1 MGLLPCP
8 AVSARVV
15 IVDDDDSLR
24 EVTEMVLA
32 GAGHSVRATASGFEA
47 LRWLEE
53 QPWDLLIL
61 DLRMPEIDG
70 PTLYHEVLTRWPTA
84 AGHVLFLSG
93 AAEMPHY
100 NHTVKALNV
109 PVLFKPFTL
118 DDLRAAVARVLA
130 TI

>member
-1 MGLLPCP
+1 MGPLSCP
-8 AVSARVV
+8 AATARVV
-15 IVDDDDSLR
+15 IVDDDDSVR

-32 GAGHSVRATASGFEA
+32 GAGHSVRATASGLEA

-70 PTLYHEVLTRWPTA
+70 PALYREVLARWPTA

-93 AAEMPHY
+93 AAEMPHHD
-100 NHTVKALNV
+100 HTIKALNV

-118 DDLRAAVARVLA
+118 NDLRAAVAGVLA

>member
-1 MGLLPCP
+1 
-8 AVSARVV
+8 V
-15 IVDDDDSLR
+15 IVDDNDSVR

-61 DLRMPEIDG
+61 DLQMPEIDG
-70 PTLYHEVLTRWPTA
+70 PTLYQEVLTRWPTA

-109 PVLFKPFTL
+109 PVLYKPFTL
-118 DDLRAAVARVLA
+118 DNLRAAVARVLA
-130 TI
+130 TR

>member
-1 MGLLPCP
+1 MRSLSLP
-8 AVSARVV
+8 AVTARVV
-15 IVDDDDSLR
+15 VVDDDDYVR

-32 GAGHSVRATASGFEA
+32 GAGHSVRATANGFEA

-70 PTLYHEVLTRWPTA
+70 PTLYREVLARWPTA
-84 AGHVLFLSG
+84 ASHVLFVSG
-93 AAEMPHY
+93 SAEMPHY
-100 NHTVKALNV
+100 EDTVKTLNV

-118 DDLRAAVARVLA
+118 DALRAAVARMLA